1 MVRVR
6 CQLVIAPALTFDE
19 PYLRCG
25 LTFYEFT
32 SDDTLREDLRVRHMV
47 DASGGWSVQRLRMI
61 LPEIIVKRITEIIPP
76 SDGLENDNM
85 VRHGAFSI
93 ADTYDAT
100 AGVHWEEGSHINS
113 KEIIMKS
120 LSWAKSMAS
129 SNACRSLSLYKD
141 LSTAWQ
147 PPKENWIKI
156 NYDSSMD
163 LSLKIT
169 AIGGVLGDS
178 KARWITG
185 YAMDSLVL
193 HSMSIVSSN
202 ES

>member
-25 LTFYEFT
+25 LTFYEVLDGLLFI

-47 DASGGWSVQRLRMI
+47 DASGGWSVERLRMV

-76 SDGLENDNM
+76 SDGVENDNI

-100 AGVHWEEGSHINS
+100 AGVHWGE
-113 KEIIMKS
+113 
-120 LSWAKSMAS
+120 AS
-129 SNACRSLSLYKD
+129 STWD
-141 LSTAWQ
+141 LVW
-147 PPKENWIKI
+147 K
-156 NYDSSMD
+156 SS
-163 LSLKIT
+163 
-169 AIGGVLGDS
+169 AP
-178 KARWITG
+178 
-185 YAMDSLVL
+185 
-193 HSMSIVSSN
+193 
-202 ES
+202 